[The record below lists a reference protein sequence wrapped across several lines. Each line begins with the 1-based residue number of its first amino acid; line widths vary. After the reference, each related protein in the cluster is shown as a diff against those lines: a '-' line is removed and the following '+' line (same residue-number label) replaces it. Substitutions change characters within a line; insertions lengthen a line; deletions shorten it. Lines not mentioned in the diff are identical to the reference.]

1 MAIVPNKAG
10 TTPLDYPFDSAN
22 RNVSAEPNGT
32 TVPMYAGEIV
42 LDTAN
47 NCWWKAT
54 TLSNTSW
61 VALTPPA

>member
-10 TTPLDYPFDSAN
+10 TTPTDVPFDSAN
-22 RNVSAEPNGT
+22 RNVGAEPNGT